1 MTPAALSNGI
11 SSSMNMPWQPIPAS
25 ATLQSLRNG
34 NNIKTQDELRNKP
47 FYGVRQTQNFNFLNK
62 NINSSF
68 AISSNNNN
76 NISCKSLNYPNYFNE
91 AGGGDRMLQT
101 LRRPIAPVPF
111 LREDIN

>member
-11 SSSMNMPWQPIPAS
+11 SSPMNMPWQPIPVS

-47 FYGVRQTQNFNFLNK
+47 FYGVRPTANFNLLNT
-62 NINSSF
+62 NNNSSL

-76 NISCKSLNYPNYFNE
+76 FSYKSLNYPNYFNE
-91 AGGGDRMLQT
+91 AGGGDRMLHT

-111 LREDIN
+111 LREEMN